1 MKLDRAREVALK
13 TIFEINERGAYS
25 NIELN
30 KQLTANELS
39 NLDRAFVTE
48 LVYGTVKWKL
58 TLDRLIGAYSNI
70 KMSKL
75 SPWIINVLRL
85 GTYQLL
91 YMSRVPVS
99 AACNESVK
107 LARRYGHK
115 ASAGF
120 VNAILRKVSSE
131 GLTDVIPDKETDL
144 PGYLSVKYSYSLW
157 LTTKYTELFD
167 SSFAEELLDAGNRTP
182 DLSVRVNTLQVSVDD
197 LIEKFKDEGV
207 LTERGRYV
215 KEALIIKSP
224 VSIAKLDTFTKG
236 LFQVQDESS
245 MLPAAVLAPEA
256 GENVL
261 DTCSAPGGKA
271 INMAQMM
278 HNSGKVIA
286 GDIHKHKL
294 RLIDEAASRLG
305 ISIIESR
312 LHDAAEPDPQ
322 YEGYFDRVL
331 LDAPCSGLGIIRRKP
346 DIKWSRDSS
355 DIGSITQLQE
365 KLIWNAS
372 KTVKPGGVLV
382 YSTCTVLPEENEV
395 IIRNFIKNNSDFYED
410 DITPYL
416 PQELVLQA
424 KGCMLQVYPN
434 RDGIDGF
441 FIARLRKRV

>member
-1 MKLDRAREVALK
+1 
-13 TIFEINERGAYS
+13 
-25 NIELN
+25 
-30 KQLTANELS
+30 
-39 NLDRAFVTE
+39 
-48 LVYGTVKWKL
+48 
-58 TLDRLIGAYSNI
+58 
-70 KMSKL
+70 
-75 SPWIINVLRL
+75 
-85 GTYQLL
+85 
-91 YMSRVPVS
+91 
-99 AACNESVK
+99 
-107 LARRYGHK
+107 
-115 ASAGF
+115 
-120 VNAILRKVSSE
+120 
-131 GLTDVIPDKETDL
+131 
-144 PGYLSVKYSYSLW
+144 
-157 LTTKYTELFD
+157 
-167 SSFAEELLDAGNRTP
+167 
-182 DLSVRVNTLQVSVDD
+182 
-197 LIEKFKDEGV
+197 
-207 LTERGRYV
+207 
-215 KEALIIKSP
+215 
-224 VSIAKLDTFTKG
+224 
-236 LFQVQDESS
+236 
-245 MLPAAVLAPEA
+245 
-256 GENVL
+256 
-261 DTCSAPGGKA
+261 
-271 INMAQMM
+271 MAQMM